1 MLRLLLSRPLSESEI
16 EAWTTPEERVQ
27 AGGFAPARRAEWLSW
42 RALVRREL
50 ASADVRFAY
59 DSVGAPCIEGSP
71 LRLSVSHCEGSIAV
85 ALAETPCAV
94 DVESAGRDFGR
105 VAARYMTSEERALSS
120 DPLWP
125 ALVWCAKETL
135 YKFAGHRELDLLRDL
150 RVEAVDFRTATLIG
164 RICGG
169 EPLALR
175 FLLLAGRVVVYL
187 S

>member
-1 MLRLLLSRPLSESEI
+1 MLRLLLSRPLSDSEI
-16 EAWTTPEERVQ
+16 ESWTTPEERAQ
-27 AGGFAPARRAEWLSW
+27 AGDFAPARRAEWLSW

-50 ASADVRFAY
+50 GSASVRFEY
-59 DSVGAPCIEGSP
+59 DSVGAPRIEGSP
-71 LRLSVSHCEGSIAV
+71 IRLSVSHCEGSIAV
-85 ALAETPCAV
+85 ALSDAPCAV
-94 DVESAGRDFGR
+94 DVESAARDFGR
-105 VAARYMTSEERALSS
+105 VADRYMTAEERALSS

-135 YKFAGHRELDLLRDL
+135 YKFAGRRELDLLRDL
-150 RVEAVDFRTATLIG
+150 RIGEVDFRAATLVG

-169 EPLALR
+169 EPLTLR